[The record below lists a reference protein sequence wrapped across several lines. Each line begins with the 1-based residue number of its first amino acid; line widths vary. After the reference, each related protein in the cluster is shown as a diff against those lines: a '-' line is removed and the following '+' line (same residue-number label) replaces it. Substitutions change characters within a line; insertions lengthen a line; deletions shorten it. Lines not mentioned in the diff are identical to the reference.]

1 MRIAVD
7 RPFVFSNLEVPVRK
21 SFACFVAA
29 CVVVAFAFVGNA
41 GAQAPQPVAPST
53 GPKVNVDEVL
63 KSMRADMQG
72 ARADVMAK
80 NLTLTAD
87 QASKFWPV
95 FNQYQKEQNVIMD
108 EQLKGIQSYVDS
120 YRTLDNAGA
129 LALMT
134 AHLDR
139 DAKMTA
145 LRLRWLGEFQ
155 KVVPANIAARAMQI
169 DRRLSM
175 LAQLEISSQIPLVH

>member
-1 MRIAVD
+1 M
-7 RPFVFSNLEVPVRK
+7 RK
-21 SFACFVAA
+21 SFAIFAAA
-29 CVVVAFAFVGNA
+29 CLIGVSAFVGTA
-41 GAQAPQPVAPST
+41 AQAPQPVAAST
-53 GPKVNVDEVL
+53 TPKVNVEEVL
-63 KSMRADMQG
+63 KSMRADMQT

-87 QASKFWPV
+87 QAAKFWPV

-108 EQLKGIQSYVDS
+108 EQLKSIQGYTET
-120 YRTLDNAGA
+120 YRTLDSAGA
-129 LALMT
+129 MALIT

-145 LRLRWLGEFQ
+145 LRLHWLGEFQ
-155 KVVPANIAARAMQI
+155 KAVPANIAARAMQI